1 MLGLSCRDLQCL
13 PWLNVTWELRDDEL
27 HSMSLPD
34 AADGKLSIALV
45 VNKLQRFGALRAM
58 VETGHRCDIGWIP

>member
-1 MLGLSCRDLQCL
+1 M
-13 PWLNVTWELRDDEL
+13 TWELRDDEL